1 MVEGWNGGVVCICDL
16 LYQAR
21 RAGIVEPG
29 VERSGT
35 PGFRPERHE
44 PRRGGIGAAFA
55 WALHS
60 RQPRCRAGVP
70 MSPLRGLVIPRPVP
84 WGSAALHPRLYYVAP
99 PGLDYSAHGPLG
111 FRCAPPQALL
121 CRPSGA
127 SQSPVVAKKDA
138 QHQGTCKRAG
148 ATSGCRL
155 ERSRS
160 QMPPSVCTQRR
171 RPGSVV
177 CVTRGVKMSFATAVN
192 CMDGLSFR
200 ARSRRCAERV

>member
-1 MVEGWNGGVVCICDL
+1 
-16 LYQAR
+16 
-21 RAGIVEPG
+21 
-29 VERSGT
+29 
-35 PGFRPERHE
+35 
-44 PRRGGIGAAFA
+44 
-55 WALHS
+55 
-60 RQPRCRAGVP
+60 
-70 MSPLRGLVIPRPVP
+70 MSPLRGWPIFLVPRPLGLRCAPPQALLCRPSGAAQSSRARSPWGSAALHPRLYYGAPPGPGKFSGFRSP